1 MKRRL
6 ALLRA
11 FLYPSQILLMDEP
24 FTGLDINIKQNIMAL
39 FLKL

>member
-11 FLYPSQILLMDEP
+11 FLYPSQTLLMDEP
-24 FTGLDINIKQNIMAL
+24 FSGLDINIKQKITKL
-39 FLKL
+39 FLEL